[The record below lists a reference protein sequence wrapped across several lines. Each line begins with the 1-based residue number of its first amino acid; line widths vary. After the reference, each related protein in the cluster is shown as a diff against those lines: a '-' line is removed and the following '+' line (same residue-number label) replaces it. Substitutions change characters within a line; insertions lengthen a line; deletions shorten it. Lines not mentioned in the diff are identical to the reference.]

1 MNAMRCA
8 SPLASTARQRGAA
21 ALIVTMMLF
30 FAMVLVAVF
39 VNRNLVFEQRT
50 SANQYR
56 STQAFEAAEAGIE
69 WAIAQLNGTQRIGAD
84 CLPSSDAAAS
94 SFRARYLGFNRA
106 SASFTPIAWPN
117 GAAATPLQPSC
128 VRGAAGWSC
137 SCPASGAPA
146 LTPPGGAAAAPAFS
160 LQFLPSATPGVVRV
174 AASGCTSLA
183 GACLPGS
190 ATRPDASARIE
201 VTLGL
206 LAALR
211 TPPAAAVTTRG
222 AFHADAPALGL
233 HNPDPATGIAVHA
246 GLSIAASHARM
257 TTPAGS
263 SLASALVGGDTALAG
278 LDTDRF
284 FVGTF
289 GIDKATW
296 MNQPAVTRL
305 ACSGDCGA
313 ALTGAV
319 EAAAGSALVWVDGDL
334 TLAGPITLGSA
345 ARPVVLVVSGAARL
359 DGAVALHGVLYA
371 ASVDWNHASGD
382 AFVRGAVLSETD
394 YQGDAAPEFFYD
406 TAVLGILAGNAGSFA
421 RVSGSWH
428 DF

>member
-1 MNAMRCA
+1 MNAMRKLHVTA
-8 SPLASTARQRGAA
+8 PARQHGAA

-69 WAIAQLNGTQRIGAD
+69 WAIAQLNGTNRIGAD
-84 CLPSSDAAAS
+84 CLTSSETTAT
-94 SFRARYLGFNRA
+94 SFRARYLGFNHA
-106 SASFTPIAWPN
+106 SAVFTPTAWLN
-117 GAAATPLQPSC
+117 GPVAMALQPSC

-146 LTPPGGAAAAPAFS
+146 LTPPAGAAAAPAFS
-160 LQFLPSATPGVVRV
+160 LQFLPSAAPGVVRI
-174 AASGCTSLA
+174 AANGCTSLA

-206 LAALR
+206 LAAVR
-211 TPPAAAVTTRG
+211 TPPAAAVTARG
-222 AFHADAPALGL
+222 AFLAEAPALGL

-246 GLSIAASHARM
+246 GRSIAAGHARL

-263 SLASALVGGDTALAG
+263 SLASALVGGDASLAG
-278 LDTDRF
+278 LDTDQF
-284 FVGTF
+284 FAGTF

-296 MNQPAVTRL
+296 KNQPAVTRL
-305 ACSGDCGA
+305 SCSGDCGA
-313 ALTGAV
+313 ALTSLID
-319 EAAAGSALVWVDGDL
+319 AAAGSALVWVDGDL

-345 ARPVVLVVSGAARL
+345 TSPVVLVVSGAARL
-359 DGAVALHGVLYA
+359 DGAVGLHGVLSA
-371 ASVDWNHASGD
+371 ASVDWNHASGG
-382 AFVRGAVLSETD
+382 AFVRGAVLTEAD
-394 YQGDAAPEFFYD
+394 YQGDGAPEFFYD
-406 TAVLGILAGNAGSFA
+406 TAVLGTLASDAGSFA